1 MITTVYY
8 KPSYL
13 QGAYN
18 PIVWS
23 VLSNKTTE
31 VDFKYVFDLY
41 IDGVFQIR
49 FKQRAN
55 PSSAGMIDVGTAV
68 QAFLVSG
75 PPNTSWTQGET
86 QIDPALG
93 KAYLDNGTLSCH
105 VHLQVGEEYSTAGVS
120 SIYNGVTNEVGEPA
134 YLLYSASNSI
144 TDNIPVHVW
153 PSSVEYQ
160 KQQWGMS
167 NATGY
172 SGAYGSNPVD
182 GILYDWGQAYYAY
195 DGNTA
200 HALNHAGSSMD
211 LYAFDKMTLS
221 YINWSSYSD
230 VANFRV
236 IYGFRYVVKNAAG
249 TTLYTLNLPVI
260 TPNGSGPRTACTT
273 GGLTDLLDPEYD
285 LLHVLA
291 GPDDIA
297 KLLDYHLSVEYGP
310 QPGDTIEIQGYLQAV
325 SWPSTCNFG
334 DPVTD
339 KVTITVKE
347 YCESTLYQRVRLSWL
362 NDLGGR
368 DYQNF
373 TQFLEK
379 EVSTTNDTY
388 SQEQVNWSDTTP
400 VPIGVTDPAGYLTLQ
415 GGNKVYNK
423 MANRSWTIQTDWLN
437 QAQVDLLQGLQKS
450 PQVFAYIHVEGN
462 TWSDYAPFPV
472 TIKEASYKVKNV
484 NQNKLTQGQFQIDLA
499 LPQKLQ
505 NT

>member
-23 VLSNKTTE
+23 VLSDKTNE

-41 IDGVFQIR
+41 IDGVFEVR

-55 PSSAGMIDVGTAV
+55 PSGAGMIDVGTAV

-75 PPNTSWTQGET
+75 PPNSSWTQGET
-86 QIDPALG
+86 VINPTIGQ
-93 KAYLDNGTLSCH
+93 AYLNNGTLSCH

-120 SIYNGVTNEVGEPA
+120 DIYNGVTNVVGEPA
-134 YLLYSASNSI
+134 YLLYSDVIS
-144 TDNIPVHVW
+144 TTPNIPVHAW

-160 KQQWGMS
+160 KQQWAMS
-167 NATGY
+167 NATEY
-172 SGAYGSNPVD
+172 SGAYGVNPVD
-182 GILYDWGQAYYAY
+182 GVYYDWAQAYFV
-195 DGNTA
+195 DSTTA
-200 HALNHAGSSMD
+200 HALNHAPNSQD

-221 YINWSSYSD
+221 YINWTPLSSD
-230 VANFRV
+230 LNRRT
-236 IYGFRYVVKNAAG
+236 IYGFRYRVKNSAG
-249 TTLYTLNLPVI
+249 TTLYTLDLPVI
-260 TPNGSGPRTACTT
+260 IANGSGPRTACSTSIT
-273 GGLTDLLDPEYD
+273 LAQLSPQYD
-285 LLHVLA
+285 LLHVIA
-291 GPDDIA
+291 GPDDVA
-297 KLLDYHLSVEYGP
+297 KLLAYHQTVDYAP
-310 QPGDTIEIQGYLQAV
+310 QPGDTIEIQGHTPGNT
-325 SWPSTCNFG
+325 WPSSCAFG

-347 YCESTLYQRVRLSWL
+347 YCANSLYQRVRLSWL

-368 DYQNF
+368 DYLNF

-379 EVSTTNDTY
+379 EISTTNDTY

-423 MANRSWTIQTDWLN
+423 MANTSWSIQTDWLS
-437 QAQVDLLQGLQKS
+437 QAQVDLLEGLQKS
-450 PQVFAYIHVEGN
+450 PQVFAYIHVDGRS
-462 TWSDYAPFPV
+462 WSDYAPFPV
-472 TIKEASYKVKNV
+472 TVKQTSYRVKNV
-484 NQNKLTQGQFQIDLA
+484 RQNKLTQGEFQIDLA